1 MRVLAMMVSLAV
13 MAMPA
18 LVPQRA
24 GSRAV
29 DAPTADDARV
39 EVVGG
44 VRAGRDEFPWVVRL
58 DNGCA
63 GTLIRTQYVLTAAHC
78 VSRSGHTNSIVVTAG
93 SGDLASAA
101 SFSVRSAKVH
111 RASGFSEVTRG
122 RDWAV
127 IRLARPVD
135 LPAVALPAGSGLDS
149 GVFTAVGW
157 GATREG
163 SHTLQRYLRKV
174 QVPLVLDSTCGRLYE
189 SAGHNFVPS
198 DMLCAG
204 DIARGGRDSCQGD
217 SGGPL
222 LRRDGKRWVQVG
234 IVSWGVGC
242 GRAKYPGVYTQVSRF
257 VPDIR
262 TVIEES
268 RSRH

>member
-1 MRVLAMMVSLAV
+1 MRVLALMVSLAA

-24 GSRAV
+24 ESRAAEGATI
-29 DAPTADDARV
+29 DTRV

-44 VRAGRDEFPWVVRL
+44 VWAGRDEFPWVVRL
-58 DNGCA
+58 NNGCA
-63 GTLIRTQYVLTAAHC
+63 GTLVRTQYVLTAAHC
-78 VSRSGHTNSIVVTAG
+78 VGRTGRNTSIVVTAG
-93 SGDLASAA
+93 SSDLSSAA
-101 SFSVRSAKVH
+101 SFGVRSAQVQ
-111 RASGFSEVTRG
+111 RAAGFSHVTLG
-122 RDWAV
+122 KDWAV
-127 IRLARPVD
+127 IRLAKPVD
-135 LPAVALPAGSGLDS
+135 LPVVSLPGGSGLDN
-149 GVFTAVGW
+149 GMFTAIGW
-157 GATREG
+157 GATSEG
-163 SHTLQRYLRKV
+163 SHSLQRYLRKV
-174 QVPLVLDSTCGRLYE
+174 QVPQVSDATCGRLYR
-189 SAGHNFVPS
+189 SGGHNFVPS

-204 DIARGGRDSCQGD
+204 DTARGGKDSCQGD

-262 TVIEES
+262 TAIEE
-268 RSRH
+268 